1 MVVGTI
7 GLYLAIFY
15 LHFELLY
22 KAGNHDNLMSS
33 QFQAS
38 LEGGLGAIIRGQ
50 PSEVSHGSQI
60 TLRHT
65 YGRTCWLHSHE
76 STYPVKYEDGRG
88 SSHQQQVSCYTF
100 KDINNWWIVK
110 RPERESLVVSEPVDT
125 IKHGDIIQLV
135 HGMTHRA
142 LNTHDVAAPV
152 SPNNQEVSCYIDY
165 NISMPAENMWKVDI
179 INRDTAGD
187 VWHTINSQ
195 IRLIHVNTTQ
205 ALKFSGKQYPEWG
218 YEQLEIVADKNI
230 NQAETIWNV
239 EEHQYTKDDKDKEA
253 IEKEIHGR
261 EMIPESKIDLPVW
274 VKFIEV
280 QAKMLMTNQ
289 ENVKNHN
296 FASDPSEW
304 PFLTRGIAYFIAKDS
319 NNQVHLLGNIVVWYT
334 GTLCTALYAGLL
346 VIYLLRRR
354 RQCFDIQ
361 EDEFQEYCRVGEV
374 LFTGYLLH
382 YIPYFFFDRTLFL
395 HHYLSAYLFQI
406 MLTAYV
412 ITHCYKLLGKILPST
427 VNKVLFLSMMLVWCS
442 VAVYVFKQFS
452 VFSYAN
458 KALSAEQVRSL
469 RWKDTWDLI
478 IHKK

>member
-1 MVVGTI
+1 MCVYFKKIFSNIINHHSYFCTCNLFIYFLINYFGTC
-7 GLYLAIFY
+7 
-15 LHFELLY
+15 
-22 KAGNHDNLMSS
+22 
-33 QFQAS
+33 
-38 LEGGLGAIIRGQ
+38 R
-50 PSEVSHGSQI
+50 
-60 TLRHT
+60 
-65 YGRTCWLHSHE
+65 
-76 STYPVKYEDGRG
+76 YEDGRG

-412 ITHCYKLLGKILPST
+412 ITHCYKLLG
-427 VNKVLFLSMMLVWCS
+427 
-442 VAVYVFKQFS
+442 
-452 VFSYAN
+452 
-458 KALSAEQVRSL
+458 
-469 RWKDTWDLI
+469 
-478 IHKK
+478 